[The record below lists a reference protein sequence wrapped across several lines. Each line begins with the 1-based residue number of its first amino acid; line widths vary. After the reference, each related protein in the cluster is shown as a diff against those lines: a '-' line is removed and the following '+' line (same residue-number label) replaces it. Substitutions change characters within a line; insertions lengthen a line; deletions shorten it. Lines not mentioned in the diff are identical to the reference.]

1 MVKDESTLT
10 NEIVKKQYEELMTN
24 GLPFLQIFPEMIQ
37 ESNVAETF
45 KTRANERYKGLTQDN
60 IIKIKLRLF
69 KNYHDHARSF
79 KYLIKVFPDLIFFS
93 ANLLEKDDL
102 NSYFSYTYLRKRVF
116 FLKKLV

>member
-45 KTRANERYKGLTQDN
+45 KTRANEQYKGLTQDN
-60 IIKIKLRLF
+60 INYRNAITLEAERPPSKLLRNVIF
-69 KNYHDHARSF
+69 QHARHM
-79 KYLIKVFPDLIFFS
+79 
-93 ANLLEKDDL
+93 LEK
-102 NSYFSYTYLRKRVF
+102 NRR
-116 FLKKLV
+116 

>member
-24 GLPFLQIFPEMIQ
+24 GLPFLKIFPEMIQ

-60 IIKIKLRLF
+60 INYRNASVEEFRENLFLYCGINLSVFKLSVRTQAAF
-69 KNYHDHARSF
+69 WF
-79 KYLIKVFPDLIFFS
+79 M
-93 ANLLEKDDL
+93 
-102 NSYFSYTYLRKRVF
+102 
-116 FLKKLV
+116 

>member
-45 KTRANERYKGLTQDN
+45 KIRAKERNKSLTQENLDSRN
-60 IIKIKLRLF
+60 VKVTFRF
-69 KNYHDHARSF
+69 SF
-79 KYLIKVFPDLIFFS
+79 YIVVI
-93 ANLLEKDDL
+93 
-102 NSYFSYTYLRKRVF
+102 T
-116 FLKKLV
+116 